1 MYRCC
6 ECGAYLDQPWEPH
19 ECQRPD
25 RPKRRKKP
33 GRGDY
38 DRTPENQL
46 EDQKLRMRKAWE
58 EWDMN

>member
-6 ECGAYLDQPWEPH
+6 ECGAYLDHPCEAH

-25 RPKRRKKP
+25 RPKRRKKA

-38 DRTPENQL
+38 DRTPESQL

>member
-6 ECGAYLDQPWEPH
+6 ECGAYLDQPWEAH

-38 DRTPENQL
+38 DRTPE
-46 EDQKLRMRKAWE
+46 DQKLKIKRAWE
-58 EWDMN
+58 EWEMN